1 MLQKGKSR
9 GPVLNYKV
17 RQRYHSQMQCMK
29 LDWILDNKNE
39 GRKEKRRKK
48 GGKERKKEGR
58 TATRYFRDILTIKN
72 KII

>member
-1 MLQKGKSR
+1 
-9 GPVLNYKV
+9 
-17 RQRYHSQMQCMK
+17 MK